1 MTLRVAIIG
10 ASFAR
15 DAYLPAFQQVAD
27 AEVVAIASARMES
40 AQSVAEK
47 FGIPNAYDDWRA
59 MLDKHE
65 VDIVGVVTPPVYH
78 CEMTLEAL
86 ARGAHVICEKPMSMN
101 RDESYRMLES
111 AESKGKLHM
120 MGHEL
125 RFNPNRRKLRQLIAD
140 GAIGTIRHINVV
152 NINAGGDP
160 RSRPAYHWW
169 AMANMGGGVLGANG
183 SHQIDL
189 LRFWLGDI
197 AEISGHVGT
206 LVSPRIGKDTGDEW
220 TPTADDQ
227 VNFTA
232 IMTSGTLASVFMSS
246 AARHTL
252 GNHVQVYGSEGTLML
267 SNDDE
272 KLRMARPGEDYEDIS
287 ETDPNAGL
295 PGVGKG
301 IWNVSFVSLVREFTD
316 AAREGRKLNWGATF
330 ADGLKTQ
337 QAMDA
342 IKRSWAER
350 RWVQLDA

>member
-27 AEVVAIASARMES
+27 AEVVAIASARLES

-47 FGIPNAYDDWRA
+47 FSIPHAYDDWRA
-59 MLDKHE
+59 MLDTHE

-78 CEMTLEAL
+78 AEMTLAAVE
-86 ARGAHVICEKPMSMN
+86 RGAHVICEKPMSMN
-101 RDESYRMLES
+101 ADESRRMLDA
-111 AESKGKLHM
+111 AESKGRLHI

-125 RFNPNRRKLRQLIAD
+125 RFNPNRRKVRQLIAD
-140 GAIGTIRHINVV
+140 GAIGEIRHVNVV
-152 NINAGGDP
+152 NINGGGDP
-160 RSRPAYHWW
+160 KNRPAWHWW
-169 AMANMGGGVLGANG
+169 AMENMGGGVLGANG

-206 LVSPRIGKDTGDEW
+206 MVKNRIGKDTGEPW

-227 VNFTA
+227 FNFTA
-232 IMTSGTLASVFMSS
+232 VMTSGALVSVFASS
-246 AARHTL
+246 AARHTY
-252 GNHVQVYGSEGTLML
+252 GNHVQIYGSEGTIML
-267 SNDDE
+267 ANSDE
-272 KLRMARPGEDYEDIS
+272 KLLLARPGEDFQDIS
-287 ETDPNAGL
+287 ETDPNATL

-301 IWNVSFVSLVREFTD
+301 IWNVSFVALVREFTD

-342 IKRSWAER
+342 IKQSWAER
-350 RWVQLDA
+350 RWVRLDS